1 MCDAAPGHPEGRG
14 AGGRGSRAGSSLSLS
29 VGKLCHSWAG
39 ATGHRMGILCPLEKT
54 VSWGGFDSFPHLSAC
69 KRTVEAGL
77 FRKVLFWK
85 GYAPKAL
92 LRQASPHESTTLPS
106 TLQSGGLKP
115 GGVLSGEGHPVW
127 HGKTRFEIEA
137 RPPEPGAPSA
147 ERQGWEEEAIV
158 GCGDG
163 VLHFHVPRSAPPFG
177 AAKGV

>member
-1 MCDAAPGHPEGRG
+1 
-14 AGGRGSRAGSSLSLS
+14 
-29 VGKLCHSWAG
+29 
-39 ATGHRMGILCPLEKT
+39 MGILCPLEKT